1 MPNLVPPH
9 GSKNL
14 KLLALN
20 AHEALQEKKRSEKL
34 TKVMCTSREFG
45 DLIMFGI
52 GGFTPLEGFMN
63 KADWLNV
70 CKNMAL
76 ENGTFWTIPITL

>member
-1 MPNLVPPH
+1 MPKLVPPH

-20 AHEALQEKKRSEKL
+20 ANEALLEKKKSETL
-34 TKVMCTSREFG
+34 AKVMCTSREFG

-70 CKNMAL
+70 
-76 ENGTFWTIPITL
+76 